1 MKAIITV
8 IGKDTTG
15 IIAAVCT
22 LLAERKINILD
33 ISQTVMEGFFTM
45 TMLVDLTES
54 TAAFAD
60 VSDALNAKGEEMGLV
75 IRIQREDIFD
85 KMRAKAWRPI
95 YLPQMILHHIIP
107 QKKLEQDYF
116 DRLTLQMGKSERQR
130 TLAIS
135 KSKYATRL
143 LKEGIK
149 WGGTIVLW
157 FYFLLIWQ
165 PQKGNKLISFRANVT
180 RGLLGIISES

>member
-15 IIAAVCT
+15 IIASVCT

-54 TAAFAD
+54 TVAFAD
-60 VSDALNAKGEEMGLV
+60 VSDALAKKGEEMGLV

-85 KMRAKAWRPI
+85 KMHRI
-95 YLPQMILHHIIP
+95 
-107 QKKLEQDYF
+107 
-116 DRLTLQMGKSERQR
+116 
-130 TLAIS
+130 
-135 KSKYATRL
+135 
-143 LKEGIK
+143 
-149 WGGTIVLW
+149 
-157 FYFLLIWQ
+157 
-165 PQKGNKLISFRANVT
+165 
-180 RGLLGIISES
+180 

>member
-54 TAAFAD
+54 TVAFAD
-60 VSDALNAKGEEMGLV
+60 VSDALTAKGEEMGLV

-85 KMRAKAWRPI
+85 KMHRI
-95 YLPQMILHHIIP
+95 
-107 QKKLEQDYF
+107 
-116 DRLTLQMGKSERQR
+116 
-130 TLAIS
+130 
-135 KSKYATRL
+135 
-143 LKEGIK
+143 
-149 WGGTIVLW
+149 
-157 FYFLLIWQ
+157 
-165 PQKGNKLISFRANVT
+165 
-180 RGLLGIISES
+180 

>member
-54 TAAFAD
+54 TVAFAD
-60 VSDALNAKGEEMGLV
+60 VSEALAKKGEEMGLV

-85 KMRAKAWRPI
+85 KMHRI
-95 YLPQMILHHIIP
+95 
-107 QKKLEQDYF
+107 
-116 DRLTLQMGKSERQR
+116 
-130 TLAIS
+130 
-135 KSKYATRL
+135 
-143 LKEGIK
+143 
-149 WGGTIVLW
+149 
-157 FYFLLIWQ
+157 
-165 PQKGNKLISFRANVT
+165 
-180 RGLLGIISES
+180 

>member
-33 ISQTVMEGFFTM
+33 ISQTVMDGFFTM

-54 TAAFAD
+54 TVAFAD
-60 VSDALNAKGEEMGLV
+60 VSDALAKKGEEMGLV

-85 KMRAKAWRPI
+85 KMHRI
-95 YLPQMILHHIIP
+95 
-107 QKKLEQDYF
+107 
-116 DRLTLQMGKSERQR
+116 
-130 TLAIS
+130 
-135 KSKYATRL
+135 
-143 LKEGIK
+143 
-149 WGGTIVLW
+149 
-157 FYFLLIWQ
+157 
-165 PQKGNKLISFRANVT
+165 
-180 RGLLGIISES
+180 

>member
-22 LLAERKINILD
+22 LLAEKKINILD

-54 TAAFAD
+54 TVAFAE
-60 VSDALNAKGEEMGLV
+60 VSDALSAKGEELGLS

-85 KMRAKAWRPI
+85 LMHRI
-95 YLPQMILHHIIP
+95 
-107 QKKLEQDYF
+107 
-116 DRLTLQMGKSERQR
+116 
-130 TLAIS
+130 
-135 KSKYATRL
+135 
-143 LKEGIK
+143 
-149 WGGTIVLW
+149 
-157 FYFLLIWQ
+157 
-165 PQKGNKLISFRANVT
+165 
-180 RGLLGIISES
+180 